1 MLIRI
6 GKTRWA
12 NLFDV
17 REITISHVKTLGS
30 DNAKFCVHIDSDSE
44 SYDTD
49 TVDTIEDAILKATK
63 IADELNSKADY

>member
-30 DNAKFCVHIDSDSE
+30 DNVKFYVHIDSASDI
-44 SYDTD
+44 YDTD

-63 IADELNSKADY
+63 IADELNSKTDY